1 MNRVSHVPGF
11 FGKHFEALGDKWA
24 AVYDGNEETFAN
36 YLHETAKNSKVIN
49 GYSIFSDDGEEI
61 KSLRM
66 EYKIPKD
73 SYASFHLLTQSDDE
87 KKTHMMIS
95 FYPAFDGIKNEV
107 KIGELFEWG
116 NKHEGEMAFTRDE
129 RVDLSCFLVD
139 YPNAAANLK
148 QGEERDLEVATLAYS
163 MEIAPQKDYKIE
175 KGEMY
180 ELALENFLKKNPD
193 KTRSDFPFVK
203 LSIAGMI
210 ALIPSSYVA
219 EFEYRLPVLSVE
231 HFEGL
236 GKKFIRIETYLTA
249 ETEAGEGLR
258 SYIYV
263 SEEVH
268 KGSIP
273 RVGDDIQGTLW
284 IIAKLADEF

>member
-24 AVYDGNEETFAN
+24 AVHGNEKALEN
-36 YLHETAKNSKVIN
+36 YLKEAVKNSDVIK

-61 KSLRM
+61 KSCRM

-73 SYASFHLLTQSDDE
+73 SYASFHLLLQWDDE
-87 KKTHMMIS
+87 KKSHMMIS

-116 NKHEGEMAFTRDE
+116 NKHEGEMAFARDE
-129 RVDLSCFLVD
+129 RMDLSCFLVD

-148 QGEERDLEVATLAYS
+148 QGEQRNVEVAALAYS
-163 MEIAPQKDYKIE
+163 MEISSQKDYKIE
-175 KGEMY
+175 KGPMY
-180 ELALENFLKKNPD
+180 EFALENFLKENSD
-193 KTRSDFPFVK
+193 KTRNDFPYVK
-203 LSIAGMI
+203 LSIAGIIM
-210 ALIPSSYVA
+210 LIPTSYVA

-249 ETEAGEGLR
+249 ETEAGEGLK

-273 RVGDDIQGTLW
+273 KVGDDIQGILW
-284 IIAKLADEF
+284 IIAKLAD